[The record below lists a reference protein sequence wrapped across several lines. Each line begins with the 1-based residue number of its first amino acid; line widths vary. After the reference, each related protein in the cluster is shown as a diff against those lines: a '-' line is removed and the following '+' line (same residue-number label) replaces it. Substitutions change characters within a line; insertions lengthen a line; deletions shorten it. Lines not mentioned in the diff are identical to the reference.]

1 MLNSLIRL
9 SLKHRPLV
17 LALSLLLLVSGGQ
30 ALRQL
35 PVEVLPD
42 LTKPTVTILTEA
54 PGLAPEEVEALVTQ
68 PIESAVQGVGGLDRL
83 RSNSD
88 VGLSLVFAEF
98 AWGTDIYRARQL
110 VQERLQSVLATLPT
124 SANPGLTPVS
134 SLMGE
139 ILLVGLRSTNGALP
153 PMELRQLADWTVRR
167 RLQSIAGV
175 AEVLN
180 IGGGVKQV
188 HVLPDP
194 HRLAAL
200 GVTLA
205 ELETAVAHAT
215 DNTTGGYL
223 NAGPREIMVRNLGMT
238 TDLAEL
244 ARTVIKTVGDRPVL
258 LSDVARLEYGPQP
271 MRGDASVNGTPGV
284 ILSVD
289 KAPGFDTLALTER
302 IEQALAELRPSLPAD
317 VEIEILFRQGD
328 FISHAISN
336 LKEAIRDGAL
346 MVTVV
351 LFLFLLNFRTTAI
364 TLTAIPLAFA
374 LTVLVFRWFD
384 VSVNSM
390 TLGGLA
396 VAIGMVVDDAIVD
409 VENVFRRLRENAA
422 RKQGRGTGAP
432 AGDSGTGALACPD
445 DRTGGNPG
453 EGVRSTEIG
462 GGTCSTALSRLEVI
476 ARASGEVRNSIL
488 YATVLVVLVFLP
500 LLGLEGLEGR
510 LFTPIAIATMTSMAA
525 SFVVSLTVIPVLCSL
540 LLNPKPGKAH
550 GDGFLVRG
558 LKRFAEI
565 TVIRFSLNQP
575 AVVLLAVGL
584 LFAGSL
590 LLYPRMGKEFLPAFN
605 EGSAT
610 ISFASAP
617 GTSLAQANEVGDA
630 AVALLRAI
638 PEVKSV
644 GRRAGRAEKDD
655 HVMPV
660 SVNEFDVEFHEGGRP
675 RPEVFAE
682 IRRVLGGIPGTF
694 VNVGQP
700 IGHRLSHMLSGVSA
714 KIAVKVFG
722 PDLDQLR
729 AIGGEIEKIAKASPG
744 LTDVFLEKQ
753 VPIPQLKIE
762 VNRDRALAYGV
773 SPGALNAQLATLLG
787 GQTLAELRTGQRT
800 MDLVL
805 RLPAEW
811 RDTPEKLAELPIET
825 DSGRRVPLRLVA
837 EVREANGPNVI
848 NRENTQRRIVVGANT
863 TERDLESLVRR
874 LQADVTAKV
883 KLPPGYIVSFEG
895 EFEAQQ
901 AAARRIALF
910 SVLVLAG
917 VALLLYGFFRS
928 ALLAAVVLANIPLAL
943 MGGLAF
949 TWWQI
954 NNISIATLV
963 GFIAVGG
970 VAARNGIMML
980 SHYLHLMKHEG
991 AAFGRELV
999 VRGTLER
1006 LVPVLM
1012 TALSA
1017 GIALIP
1023 LVLAA
1028 GEPGKEILHP
1038 VAVVFVGGLLS
1049 STLLDLAVTP
1059 AAFFLLG
1066 RTAAEKALRLEA
1078 PAAH

>member
-1 MLNSLIRL
+1 MLNSLIRF
-9 SLKHRPLV
+9 SLRHRPLV
-17 LALSLLLLVSGGQ
+17 LALSLLLLVFGAQ
-30 ALRQL
+30 VLRQL

-54 PGLAPEEVEALVTQ
+54 PGLAPEEVEVLVTQ
-68 PIESAVQGVGGLDRL
+68 PLESAVQGVGGLDRL

-110 VQERLQSVLATLPT
+110 VQERLQSVLASLPAGT
-124 SANPGLTPVS
+124 KPGLTPVS

-139 ILLVGLRSTNGALP
+139 ILLVGLRSTNGAVP
-153 PMELRQLADWTVRR
+153 PMELRQLADWTLRR
-167 RLQSIAGV
+167 RLQGIAGV
-175 AEVLN
+175 AEVLA
-180 IGGGVKQV
+180 IGGGVKQA
-188 HVLPDP
+188 HVLPAP

-200 GVTLA
+200 GITLE
-205 ELETAVAHAT
+205 ELERAIAQAA
-215 DNTTGGYL
+215 DNSTGGYL

-244 ARTVIKTVGDRPVL
+244 GRTVIKTVGDRPVL
-258 LSDVARLEYGPQP
+258 VSDVARVEFGPQP

-289 KAPGFDTLALTER
+289 KAPGFDTLVLTER
-302 IEQALAELRPSLPAD
+302 IEQALVELRPSLPAG
-317 VEIEILFRQGD
+317 VEVEVLFRQGD

-351 LFLFLLNFRTTAI
+351 LFLFLLNFRTTLI
-364 TLTAIPLAFA
+364 TLTAIPLSFA

-422 RKQGRGTGAP
+422 LPTPLPK
-432 AGDSGTGALACPD
+432 
-445 DRTGGNPG
+445 
-453 EGVRSTEIG
+453 V
-462 GGTCSTALSRLEVI
+462 EVI

-510 LFTPIAIATMTSMAA
+510 LFTPIAIATITSMAA

-540 LLNPKPGKAH
+540 LLNPKPGKVH
-550 GDGFLVRG
+550 GDGFLVRA
-558 LKRFAEI
+558 LKRFAEA
-565 TVIRFSLNQP
+565 TVIRFSLSQP
-575 AVVLLAVGL
+575 MLVLLAVGF
-584 LFAGSL
+584 LFAASL
-590 LLYPRMGKEFLPAFN
+590 TLYPRMGKEFLPAFN

-617 GTSLAQANEVGDA
+617 GTSLAQANEIGDVAVG
-630 AVALLRAI
+630 LLQAI

-644 GRRAGRAEKDD
+644 GRRTGRAEKDD

-675 RPEVFAE
+675 RTEVFAE
-682 IRRVLGGIPGTF
+682 IRRKLGGIPGTF

-700 IGHRLSHMLSGVSA
+700 ISHRLSHMLSGVSA

-722 PDLDQLR
+722 PELEQLR
-729 AIGGEIEKIAKASPG
+729 TIGGEIEKIAKASPG

-762 VNRDRALAYGV
+762 VNRERAVAYGV
-773 SPGALNAQLATLLG
+773 SPGALTAQLATLLG
-787 GQTLAELRTGQRT
+787 GETLAELRAGQRT

-811 RDTPEKLAELPIET
+811 RDAPEKLAELPIESG
-825 DSGRRVPLRLVA
+825 DGRRVPLRLVA
-837 EVREANGPNVI
+837 DVREANGPNVI

-874 LQADVTAKV
+874 LQAEVAAKV
-883 KLPPGYIVSFEG
+883 KLPEGYFISFEG
-895 EFEAQQ
+895 EFKAQQ
-901 AAARRIALF
+901 AATRRIALF
-910 SVLVLAG
+910 SVLVFVV
-917 VALLLYGFFRS
+917 VALLLYGYFRS
-928 ALLAAVVLANIPLAL
+928 ALLAALVLVNIPLAL

-949 TWWQI
+949 TSWQI

-991 AAFGRELV
+991 QPFGRELV

-1017 GIALIP
+1017 GIALVP

-1038 VAVVFVGGLLS
+1038 VAVVFVGGLIS
-1049 STLLDLAVTP
+1049 STFLDLAVTP
-1059 AAFFLLG
+1059 AVFFRFG
-1066 RTAAEKALRLEA
+1066 RKAAANSLELEA